1 MARSIS
7 STKGR
12 VSLMIIIV
20 ISFVASLATLEIIFG
35 GGAIGSENESNAIFK
50 ILGFYVPL
58 FTLIATFYF
67 KEKSE
72 GISGDTPLET
82 FFVAIVI
89 VLIWAVTPV
98 LLFLSVYYIEDVL
111 SYIDKLVPLGESLA
125 LMALGYY
132 FVKKPA

>member
-1 MARSIS
+1 MVKHIS
-7 STKGR
+7 SSAGR
-12 VSLMIIIV
+12 ISIMVVIV
-20 ISFVASLATLEIIFG
+20 VSFVASLVTLKMVFG
-35 GGAIGSENESNAIFK
+35 GGAIGSENESSAIFK

-67 KEKSE
+67 KEKWD

-89 VLIWAVTPV
+89 VLIWAAVPV
-98 LLFLSVYYIEDVL
+98 VLFMSVYYIEDVL

-132 FVKKPA
+132 FTKRPA